1 MKELNTYPGRHIPAP
16 VKIHSDRN
24 LEITKT
30 ASDLIALS
38 PMNWT
43 TASTTGGYP
52 LTLLFSRRV
61 GGIMAEF
68 GEEEPPSSF
77 RFYL

>member
-1 MKELNTYPGRHIPAP
+1 
-16 VKIHSDRN
+16 
-24 LEITKT
+24 
-30 ASDLIALS
+30 
-38 PMNWT
+38 MNWT